1 MARATHAAQ
10 KKAARGP
17 SKGAPRVLVI
27 YKKSTYQRW
36 VAERKN
42 PHARALLK
50 RKDRSVE
57 RILAAHEDHVHTIQA
72 ARHILDGLGVDAVF
86 RYRADA
92 ERAEN
97 FDLVITLG
105 GDGTL
110 LWASH
115 LVGKQPMLAINTAP
129 QDSIGYFCGGTK
141 DTLEES
147 LTAAIEGTLPAR
159 QLTRMQISLDGHLL
173 SRRVL
178 NDVLFCHEIPAAT
191 TRYLI
196 KHGAREEDQRSS
208 GVWVGPAAGST
219 AAMRSAGG
227 KVLPLDSSQ
236 MQFVVREPY
245 MPNGTRYGLVKGLL
259 APDEE
264 LQIISKIHG
273 GRLYVD
279 GPHLKRKVD
288 LGSIIHLKRSPEP
301 LTVLGFKARGSR
313 NTRPSH

>member
-1 MARATHAAQ
+1 VTSTPPKRSASIPPAR
-10 KKAARGP
+10 KSPDG
-17 SKGAPRVLVI
+17 PRVLVI

-36 VAERKN
+36 VSERKN
-42 PHARALLK
+42 PHARALLD

-57 RILAAHEDHVHTIQA
+57 RVMAAHEDHMHTIDA
-72 ARHILDGLGVDAVF
+72 ARALLEKLGVDATI

-92 ERAEN
+92 DRAEN

-115 LVGKQPMLAINTAP
+115 LVGRQPMLAINTAP

-147 LTAAIEGTLPAR
+147 LVGALEGKLPATE
-159 QLTRMQISLDGHLL
+159 LTRMQLELDGEVV

-178 NDVLFCHEIPAAT
+178 NDVLFCHECPAAT

-196 KHGAREEDQRSS
+196 RYRDDEEDQRSS
-208 GVWVGPAAGST
+208 GIWVGPAAGST
-219 AAMRSAGG
+219 AAQRSAGG
-227 KVLPLDSSQ
+227 QVLPATSSQ

-245 MPNGTRYGLVKGLL
+245 MPNGTRYRLVRGLME
-259 APDEE
+259 PDDA
-264 LQIISKIHG
+264 LHVTSKIHG

-279 GPHLKRKVD
+279 GPHLRRKVD
-288 LGSIIHLKRSPEP
+288 LGSAIRLSRSPEP
-301 LTVLGFKARGSR
+301 LTVLGFRAGK
-313 NTRPSH
+313 RPT